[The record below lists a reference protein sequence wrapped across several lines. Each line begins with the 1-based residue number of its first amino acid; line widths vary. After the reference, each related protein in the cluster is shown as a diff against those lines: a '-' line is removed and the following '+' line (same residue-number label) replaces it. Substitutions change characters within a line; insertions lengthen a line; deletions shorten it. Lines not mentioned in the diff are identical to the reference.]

1 MIEFRIDVP
10 KRKVTEKGKGA
21 EFGMGRMPDSPLSLS
36 LSNLSS
42 SLSPLPGLLML
53 SNQYSELDSA
63 SELSALTED
72 EGDTDESGN
81 KNAMSAQVAGKDD
94 RHPAGIPKGSSASA
108 ALATAG
114 RKIKPDVPLSDAAGA
129 SGSSKAASKNA
140 SSSRRKRNSIVPA
153 PMWGWAEVKNAPG
166 AHAAAGGS
174 NGHHGNGSGNGS
186 TSMSGS
192 ASASSGASGGN
203 HTSSTH
209 SGGAGS
215 VVEEEEEEEE
225 EIRGPPKAMEEEEE
239 DDDAGMTGVG
249 GSGANGSGHSVAGLL
264 GDGEK
269 TNSRRRARVSRSF
282 HPKSTRQKGESASS
296 NGTITGPGGEADPAT
311 SDADLLSA
319 SEEGVEESAPK
330 RSGRRTHR
338 SGGGASRKKDR
349 TREDGD
355 DDYVAEGND
364 SEPGSR
370 KSKKAVR
377 RSGAGS
383 SSKRDPKTK
392 DMSGAHDT
400 HHGSDNYDEH
410 RPTTRILR
418 RPYRRDYRHM
428 ELGQCTDTDD
438 DYVWSWKAPTSPP
451 IGYPVLK
458 RMRRMTTEEIARRD
472 KRRTNG
478 EWVTAKKRRPPRTD
492 DAEPSSP
499 LRLIGKTSLIR
510 EIDIQLSNHMRY
522 VTPDSPL
529 SDIDYDLDSLS
540 TDATAPSAREIGH
553 IAVVAA
559 ASSIMAGSG
568 TYAAPSSDSD
578 ASRSATPP
586 RKGINHNTS
595 PTAVHKSPLVS
606 NRMPSHPL
614 HVSTEQIRS
623 PVTLQMT
630 SGAPSVKLASSLHS
644 LNTSPSSARRQAAEA
659 LGVLAQESSPT
670 RKAGGSPV
678 KSKPA
683 AAPIVAEPMDADVS
697 AGERQGSPIEEN
709 PANEG
714 GVDEDEDQEQEAE
727 LVQEQE
733 ADQYQE
739 PEPEQD
745 NEQDAEPEQ
754 EQEQDPDQDQDRD
767 QDQDQDQ
774 DQEKDEDL
782 EVDLL
787 ESDLQPAHRAEA
799 LDVLASIELK
809 FALLRE
815 RVYVEKMDGLAWE
828 EQLVVEGK

>member
-1 MIEFRIDVP
+1 MAY
-10 KRKVTEKGKGA
+10 GH
-21 EFGMGRMPDSPLSLS
+21 MPDSPLS
-36 LSNLSS
+36 NPSS
-42 SLSPLPGLLML
+42 SLSPPPQQQLML
-53 SNQYSELDSA
+53 NYQYSELGDSD

-72 EGDTDESGN
+72 EGDADESGI
-81 KNAMSAQVAGKDD
+81 KNPMPAQVAGKDD
-94 RHPAGIPKGSSASA
+94 RHPTGIPKGSSASV

-114 RKIKPDVPLSDAAGA
+114 RKIKPDVPLSGAAGA
-129 SGSSKAASKNA
+129 SGSKAASKNA

-166 AHAAAGGS
+166 AHVAADSS
-174 NGHHGNGSGNGS
+174 NGHHGNGNGS
-186 TSMSGS
+186 VSMSGS
-192 ASASSGASGGN
+192 ASAGSGASGGN

-225 EIRGPPKAMEEEEE
+225 EVRGPPKAMEEEEE
-239 DDDAGMTGVG
+239 DDDAGMTSVG
-249 GSGANGSGHSVAGLL
+249 GSGANGSGHGVVGIA

-269 TNSRRRARVSRSF
+269 TNSRRRARMSRGF
-282 HPKSTRQKGESASS
+282 HPKSTRQKGGSTSS
-296 NGTITGPGGEADPAT
+296 NGTITGPGGEVDPAT

-338 SGGGASRKKDR
+338 GGGGASRKKDR

-370 KSKKAVR
+370 KSKKGVR

-392 DMSGAHDT
+392 DLSGVYVT
-400 HHGSDNYDEH
+400 LNGSDHDEEH
-410 RPTTRILR
+410 RQTTRKTR
-418 RPYRRDYRHM
+418 HPKYRRDYRLI

-438 DYVWSWKAPTSPP
+438 DYVWSWDAPASPSTGFP
-451 IGYPVLK
+451 ILK
-458 RMRRMTTEEIARRD
+458 RMRRMTTEEMARRD
-472 KRRTNG
+472 KRRAKD

-492 DAEPSSP
+492 DAEES
-499 LRLIGKTSLIR
+499 RGKTSLIR
-510 EIDIQLSNHMRY
+510 KLDIQLSNYMHY
-522 VTPDSPL
+522 VALESPL
-529 SDIDYDLDSLS
+529 SDIDYAEDIKSS
-540 TDATAPSAREIGH
+540 SMDATAPSAREIGH

-568 TYAAPSSDSD
+568 TYLALSDSD
-578 ASRSATPP
+578 TGSATPP
-586 RKGINHNTS
+586 RKGTNHNTS

-606 NRMPSHPL
+606 NRMPSHAL

-623 PVTLQMT
+623 PLTLQMT
-630 SGAPSVKLASSLHS
+630 SGASPVKLVGSLHS

-659 LGVLAQESSPT
+659 LGALAQESSPT
-670 RKAGGSPV
+670 RKNSGSPI

-683 AAPIVAEPMDADVS
+683 VVPTVAEPMDADVS
-697 AGERQGSPIEEN
+697 VGEQQGSPIEEN

-727 LVQEQE
+727 LAQEQE

-739 PEPEQD
+739 PEAEQD

-754 EQEQDPDQDQDRD
+754 EQEQDPDQDQERD